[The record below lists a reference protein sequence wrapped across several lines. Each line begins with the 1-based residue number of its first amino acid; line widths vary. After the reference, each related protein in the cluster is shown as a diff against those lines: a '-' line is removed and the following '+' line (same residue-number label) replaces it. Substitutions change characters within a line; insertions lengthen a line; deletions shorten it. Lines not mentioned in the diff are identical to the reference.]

1 MDDSTIFTVGMFL
14 LPLLL
19 GPAIIL
25 VLILV
30 GRAATRRAA
39 RGDTSG
45 GPVPPAARWGCGL
58 SLLFGV
64 CAFCGL
70 MVATAGG
77 AVHPL
82 LVMVA
87 VPYVCD
93 GTVEAQSRH
102 YSYRPGQRGIA
113 RNIYCIGTDGE
124 RRDVTL
130 RAVGAA
136 TIYYTLICFAAALV
150 LLVLVRLLKPRRTVG
165 ADAPSLA
172 ELRQRMAE
180 RLRTDADIV
189 RRPAAPPDTGGVEGR
204 LRHLQSLRDGGLI
217 DEAEYRAKRAEILG
231 GL

>member
-14 LPLLL
+14 LPLML
-19 GPAIIL
+19 GPAVIL

-30 GRAATRRAA
+30 GRAAARRAA
-39 RGDTSG
+39 RGGTSG

-77 AVHPL
+77 AIHPP

-93 GTVEAQSRH
+93 GTVAAQSRH

-136 TIYYTLICFAAALV
+136 TFNYTLICFAAALV
-150 LLVLVRLLKPRRTVG
+150 LLVFVRLLRPRLTVG
-165 ADAPSLA
+165 ADTPSLA
-172 ELRQRMAE
+172 ESRQRMSE
-180 RLRTDADIV
+180 RMRTHADIL
-189 RRPAAPPDTGGVEGR
+189 RRSAAPPYTGCLAGR
-204 LRHLQSLRDGGLI
+204 LRSLPYTPTP
-217 DEAEYRAKRAEILG
+217 APHNAT
-231 GL
+231 

>member
-1 MDDSTIFTVGMFL
+1 
-14 LPLLL
+14 
-19 GPAIIL
+19 
-25 VLILV
+25 
-30 GRAATRRAA
+30 
-39 RGDTSG
+39 
-45 GPVPPAARWGCGL
+45 
-58 SLLFGV
+58 
-64 CAFCGL
+64 

-77 AVHPL
+77 AIHPP

-150 LLVLVRLLKPRRTVG
+150 LLVLVRLMRPRRTVG
-165 ADAPSLA
+165 ADAPRLA
-172 ELRQRMAE
+172 ELRQRKNGRASCRE
-180 RLRTDADIV
+180 RV
-189 RRPAAPPDTGGVEGR
+189 GQEV
-204 LRHLQSLRDGGLI
+204 
-217 DEAEYRAKRAEILG
+217 
-231 GL
+231 